1 MAMSVAQCVVST
13 LFVGLLLTFG
23 GGGLLGQTLTEAEVQ
38 EQNVE
43 TYAEL
48 LRQDIKTQKVAI
60 TSQLMEL
67 SPEQASVFWAVYSDY
82 DKDLTALG
90 NERLQGVKEYA
101 ANYLNLTDE
110 KADELVSRRLALE
123 ERLTALKKKYYE
135 RFKQA
140 LSPKMAAK
148 FLQIENQLLAIL
160 DLQIA
165 SNLPIV
171 Q

>member
-1 MAMSVAQCVVST
+1 MATSCVRNTVVA
-13 LFVGLLLTFG
+13 
-23 GGGLLGQTLTEAEVQ
+23 LLGVLAIVDGSRLFGQALTDEEAQ

-67 SPEQASVFWAVYSDY
+67 SSEQAPVFWAVYSDY

-101 ANYLNLTDE
+101 ANYTNLTNE

-123 ERLTALKKKYYE
+123 ERLIALKKKYYE

-148 FLQIENQLLAIL
+148 FLQIENQLLAVL